1 VDKSIPKLLAA
12 SVIFKIVPK
21 ENKRP
26 IGEKS
31 PNLVTLHLS
40 QTKPTS
46 PLMTDEPLKF
56 QDTKDQSLSFSMIK
70 KFSFTALQYQINK
83 PLFTGVQ
90 CEHFLSIV
98 GEQVGIF

>member
-1 VDKSIPKLLAA
+1 
-12 SVIFKIVPK
+12 
-21 ENKRP
+21 
-26 IGEKS
+26 
-31 PNLVTLHLS
+31 
-40 QTKPTS
+40 
-46 PLMTDEPLKF
+46 
-56 QDTKDQSLSFSMIK
+56 MIK